1 MSLVE
6 RMKAMKS
13 DKPTPGPKRA
23 QIPARQRREVYKEK
37 QVLAEEMAGMSPFA
51 RGEVRGRLASV
62 EHFSDGRSV
71 AVVRDESRERFAVV
85 EVEQDQL
92 ERLELGQTVELKRED
107 GGLELVPGKTRQQ
120 TRGRDDGFE
129 R

>member
-13 DKPTPGPKRA
+13 AEPASRPKRVEM
-23 QIPARQRREVYKEK
+23 PAWQRREVYKEK
-37 QVLAEEMAGMSPFA
+37 QILAEEMAGLSPFEP
-51 RGEVRGRLASV
+51 GVVRGQLASV

-71 AVVRDESRERFAVV
+71 AVVRDESSERFAVV
-85 EVEQDQL
+85 EVEQEKL
-92 ERLELGQTVELKRED
+92 ERLELGQAVELKRED
-107 GGLELVPGKTRQQ
+107 GALEPVPKQRERS
-120 TRGRDDGFE
+120 RGRDDDGWE

>member
-13 DKPTPGPKRA
+13 AEPTPRPTRA
-23 QIPARQRREVYKEK
+23 EVPARQRREVYKER
-37 QVLAEEMAGMSPFA
+37 QILAEEMAGLSPFEP
-51 RGEVRGRLASV
+51 GKVRGKLASV

-71 AVVRDESRERFAVV
+71 AVVRDESSGRFGVV
-85 EVEQDQL
+85 EVDQAKL
-92 ERLELGQTVELKRED
+92 EPLELGQAVELKRGD
-107 GGLELVPGKTRQQ
+107 GGLELVETKTRS
-120 TRGRDDGFE
+120 RDRDDGFE

>member
-13 DKPTPGPKRA
+13 ESPGKRTKKTG
-23 QIPARQRREVYKEK
+23 IPARQKREVYKEK
-37 QVLAEEMAGMSPFA
+37 QILAEEMAGLSPFERGKA
-51 RGEVRGRLASV
+51 RGQLASV

-71 AVVRDESRERFAVV
+71 AVVRDESSERFAVV
-85 EVEQDQL
+85 ELEQDQL
-92 ERLELGQTVELKRED
+92 ERFELGQSVALKRGGD
-107 GGLELVPGKTRQQ
+107 GLELVPRTQRDR